1 MRNTQHSDVI
11 RSDNALPNLNIGADP
26 LALTVKNRNT
36 QKGQINK
43 RIMLKKSVLRLEYP
57 LGLINID
64 LSLVYSMAIGGQ
76 TISTDNYC
84 QT

>member
-43 RIMLKKSVLRLEYP
+43 RIMLKKMLPTLDY
-57 LGLINID
+57 L
-64 LSLVYSMAIGGQ
+64 LVTEQKME
-76 TISTDNYC
+76 
-84 QT
+84 

>member
-43 RIMLKKSVLRLEYP
+43 RIMLKKMLP
-57 LGLINID
+57 TLGYL
-64 LSLVYSMAIGGQ
+64 LVTEQKME
-76 TISTDNYC
+76 
-84 QT
+84 

>member
-36 QKGQINK
+36 QNGQINK
-43 RIMLKKSVLRLEYP
+43 RIMLEKMLPTIGLPASNRTENGVKSDDLE
-57 LGLINID
+57 GLAGFTQETSI
-64 LSLVYSMAIGGQ
+64 Q
-76 TISTDNYC
+76 
-84 QT
+84 

>member
-26 LALTVKNRNT
+26 LALTVKNKNT

-43 RIMLKKSVLRLEYP
+43 RIMLEKMLPSIGLPASNRTENGGKSDDLE
-57 LGLINID
+57 GLAGFTQKTSI
-64 LSLVYSMAIGGQ
+64 Q
-76 TISTDNYC
+76 
-84 QT
+84 

>member
-1 MRNTQHSDVI
+1 MVRNAQHSDVI

-43 RIMLKKSVLRLEYP
+43 RIMLKKLLP
-57 LGLINID
+57 TLGYL
-64 LSLVYSMAIGGQ
+64 LVTEQKME
-76 TISTDNYC
+76 
-84 QT
+84 